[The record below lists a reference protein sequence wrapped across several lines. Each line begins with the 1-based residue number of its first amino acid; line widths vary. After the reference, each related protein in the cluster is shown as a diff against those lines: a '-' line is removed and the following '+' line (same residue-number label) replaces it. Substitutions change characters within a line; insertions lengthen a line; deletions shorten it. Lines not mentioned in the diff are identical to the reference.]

1 MRLVFTNLSC
11 LWNSVLTNTGSA
23 VQFLGR
29 LFSSAW
35 VNPIAMLFAENNNMP
50 YMKSL
55 ATCVNRMVKEGYTED
70 FKITEQGLESLN
82 HQKKYSPEQIKI
94 VNFFRFEGMSD
105 PDDNAVLYVIETTD
119 GTKGILIDA
128 YGIYND
134 ARIGRFLKDVE
145 RIQKK
150 VVKH

>member
-1 MRLVFTNLSC
+1 MF
-11 LWNSVLTNTGSA
+11 
-23 VQFLGR
+23 
-29 LFSSAW
+29 
-35 VNPIAMLFAENNNMP
+35 FAENNNIP

-55 ATCVNRMVKEGYTED
+55 ATCVNRIMQEGYTED

-82 HQKKYSPEQIKI
+82 KEKKYAPEQIKI

-134 ARIGRFLKDVE
+134 VRIGRFLKDVE

-150 VVKH
+150 IVKH